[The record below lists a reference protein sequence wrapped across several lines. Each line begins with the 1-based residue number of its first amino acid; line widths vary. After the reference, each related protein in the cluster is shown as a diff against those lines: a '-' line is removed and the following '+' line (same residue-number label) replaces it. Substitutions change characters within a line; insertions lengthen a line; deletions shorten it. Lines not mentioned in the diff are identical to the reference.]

1 MSITRGFFYYADLTS
16 HHLFW
21 LKKSLAELQVC
32 HSGLGSDGKSKLIN
46 FQLQSPV
53 WQTLFWEEVRKSCN
67 TISFRGSP
75 FTELSIKNMKERK
88 LKGLYDINLTWSV
101 NFKFH
106 ANYSSVQDEDLTP
119 NCSINRDERTRL
131 LMHALL
137 MYRNIRECCIRAS
150 HQGNHITSFTE
161 CVKRIHVSAAAG
173 GPAQHLRLGPPPHSA
188 EPLRCRL
195 RHPPDTRDPRLTHTL
210 QLWSNFTHY
219 YQQLPSHINI

>member
-53 WQTLFWEEVRKSCN
+53 WQTLFWEEVRKSCS
-67 TISFRGSP
+67 TISLRGSL
-75 FTELSIKNMKERK
+75 FTELTIKNMKERK
-88 LKGLYDINLTWSV
+88 LKGLYDINLTRSV

-119 NCSINRDERTRL
+119 NSSINCDERTRL

-137 MYRNIRECCIRAS
+137 MYRTSESVASERPTRE
-150 HQGNHITSFTE
+150 ITSQ
-161 CVKRIHVSAAAG
+161 VS
-173 GPAQHLRLGPPPHSA
+173 LNVWREFMFL
-188 EPLRCRL
+188 
-195 RHPPDTRDPRLTHTL
+195 
-210 QLWSNFTHY
+210 
-219 YQQLPSHINI
+219 QQLEDQLNI

>member
-16 HHLFW
+16 HHLLW

-46 FQLQSPV
+46 FQLQ
-53 WQTLFWEEVRKSCN
+53 TLFWEEVRKSCS

-88 LKGLYDINLTWSV
+88 RKGLYDINLTWSV

-119 NCSINRDERTRL
+119 NCSINRDERTGL

-137 MYRNIRECCIRAS
+137 MYRTSESVASERPTRE
-150 HQGNHITSFTE
+150 ITSQ
-161 CVKRIHVSAAAG
+161 VS
-173 GPAQHLRLGPPPHSA
+173 LNVWREFMFL
-188 EPLRCRL
+188 
-195 RHPPDTRDPRLTHTL
+195 
-210 QLWSNFTHY
+210 
-219 YQQLPSHINI
+219 QQLEDQLNI